1 MSLAKAKLSPEIQ
14 SRDRLLYLYSS
25 SNATTEDVQKFW
37 SKQICI
43 FCKQLKKSFNFS
55 IDEIVDAYTLHGVRP
70 TYVNNTVTELLK
82 LKGDQATITDIRTY
96 ERNKAENNNVAELTN
111 LFSSLSYVTQ
121 LVVPQSASDDKKYV
135 SCTLLREVQ
144 DILQRF
150 VETLEDRE
158 CVMLVDSTNTFSF
171 SHFIRS
177 FQYKS
182 SENDSVLCDFIQNL
196 PPDDQGILLEFM
208 TANNSV
214 IFSEDKRILKILKKK
229 MISKPS
235 SGGLL
240 DYLFV
245 SPSRVKTSSITPV
258 EVAKLE
264 LNVSICTLNARI
276 EELERKAQDLYL
288 KASAY
293 KVLIDDFLYDAHIVF
308 ICIALNYGDR
318 P

>member
-1 MSLAKAKLSPEIQ
+1 
-14 SRDRLLYLYSS
+14 
-25 SNATTEDVQKFW
+25 
-37 SKQICI
+37 
-43 FCKQLKKSFNFS
+43 
-55 IDEIVDAYTLHGVRP
+55 
-70 TYVNNTVTELLK
+70 
-82 LKGDQATITDIRTY
+82 
-96 ERNKAENNNVAELTN
+96 
-111 LFSSLSYVTQ
+111 
-121 LVVPQSASDDKKYV
+121 
-135 SCTLLREVQ
+135 
-144 DILQRF
+144 
-150 VETLEDRE
+150 
-158 CVMLVDSTNTFSF
+158 
-171 SHFIRS
+171 
-177 FQYKS
+177 
-182 SENDSVLCDFIQNL
+182 
-196 PPDDQGILLEFM
+196 M